1 MKFFAPLALLAV
13 ANGAQLEAEWGGY
26 RGGYGYG
33 RGLRSYGGY
42 RGGYGRSYGGYGGYR
57 RGGYGYSR
65 GYGRW

>member
-26 RGGYGYG
+26 RGGY
-33 RGLRSYGGY
+33 GLRSYGGY